1 MITVNFLLADQ
12 RVVQARAEAGDSVM
26 HVALM
31 QEVEGILGECGG
43 GMMCGTCHCYVA
55 DEWIDAVGRACDDE
69 ADLLEG
75 AAAEILPGSKLSCRI
90 LLSQALDGLV
100 VRVPETQG

>member
-1 MITVNFLLADQ
+1 MLADQ
-12 RVVQARAEAGDSVM
+12 RVVQVRAEAGDSVM

-43 GMMCGTCHCYVA
+43 GMMCGTCHCYVG
-55 DEWIDAVGRACDDE
+55 DEWVDAVGPACADE

-75 AAAEILPGSKLSCRI
+75 AMAEILPSSRLSCRI

-100 VRVPETQG
+100 VRIPQTQG